1 MLYTSRDVTIAFF
14 ACNILA
20 TNVGWAPASNMPCA
34 TDASSSSGLLQKKY
48 TQWHYITPHVLV
60 LVNMAGGKI
69 YGSVEDLRLV
79 YEMQGVKIGFCLER
93 LILGPEVF
101 ISRLFTLCPSPSHF
115 VCGPQTSCL
124 HSCKLRQNLVRKCNY
139 EQNQQVQQ
147 WTKTKMNYVTTVG
160 KLRPCVNVFARLMND
175 TLQHLIT
182 LSLFLHVCLHN
193 ESSSFWL
200 IAKNWWKITYRA
212 SGYSWKISG
221 PVSWLC
227 CRLVVLMWYFMS
239 FRSSATYTKKLQPF
253 EYCCR
258 QRCFL
263 LFRSCTH
270 TCIQM
275 SCNIASS
282 AVIST
287 FYKCDIH
294 TCIFSCYWWQL
305 LHPCN
310 SR

>member
-1 MLYTSRDVTIAFF
+1 MCLWSTAFMG
-14 ACNILA
+14 ACHGGPGPPLA
-20 TNVGWAPASNMPCA
+20 P
-34 TDASSSSGLLQKKY
+34 DK
-48 TQWHYITPHVLV
+48 
-60 LVNMAGGKI
+60 
-69 YGSVEDLRLV
+69 
-79 YEMQGVKIGFCLER
+79 
-93 LILGPEVF
+93 
-101 ISRLFTLCPSPSHF
+101 
-115 VCGPQTSCL
+115 L
-124 HSCKLRQNLVRKCNY
+124 H
-139 EQNQQVQQ
+139 
-147 WTKTKMNYVTTVG
+147 
-160 KLRPCVNVFARLMND
+160 PCVNVFARLMND

-282 AVIST
+282 AVKINILYAWCT
-287 FYKCDIH
+287 H
-294 TCIFSCYWWQL
+294 TYTFSCYRLQL

-310 SR
+310 SRYNTNTMRTVRCIRQHPQCAKSASVDDL

>member
-60 LVNMAGGKI
+60 LVNMAGGEI

-93 LILGPEVF
+93 LILGPKVF

-160 KLRPCVNVFARLMND
+160 LFCVM
-175 TLQHLIT
+175 HLFWDISQAVPELKIIT
-182 LSLFLHVCLHN
+182 LFSAYINSFVTFIRLPVNETNSWRLH
-193 ESSSFWL
+193 
-200 IAKNWWKITYRA
+200 
-212 SGYSWKISG
+212 
-221 PVSWLC
+221 
-227 CRLVVLMWYFMS
+227 
-239 FRSSATYTKKLQPF
+239 
-253 EYCCR
+253 
-258 QRCFL
+258 
-263 LFRSCTH
+263 
-270 TCIQM
+270 
-275 SCNIASS
+275 
-282 AVIST
+282 
-287 FYKCDIH
+287 
-294 TCIFSCYWWQL
+294 
-305 LHPCN
+305 
-310 SR
+310 